1 MKKKSNTENL
11 CNHPDCQEFGD
22 YRAPIGYD
30 NLNNYQWFCLDHIK
44 DFNKNWNY
52 HNKMNADQI
61 ENDIRYDTIWRRP
74 TKPFGS
80 GMKYFN
86 FTLNGEE
93 MGSIENPN
101 QDLNKKN
108 KLFGSLSVL
117 DLDINADINLIKKR
131 YKELVKK
138 FHPDITGNS
147 KKNIDKFRKIIEAY
161 NYLLERYKK

>member
-108 KLFGSLSVL
+108 KLFGSLTVL
-117 DLDINADINLIKKR
+117 DLDINADIKLIKKR

-147 KKNIDKFRKIIEAY
+147 KKNIDKFRKIVEAY
-161 NYLLERYKK
+161 NYLLERYK

>member
-117 DLDINADINLIKKR
+117 DLDINADIKLIKKR

-161 NYLLERYKK
+161 NYLLERYK

>member
-161 NYLLERYKK
+161 NYLLERYK